1 MKLETAHQICEK
13 IIRENSRSFYAAFK
27 DLPLKKRHA
36 VFSIYAFCRKLDD
49 AIDLHQDLDE
59 LNTFEAYLDQINSD
73 LVFEDPVMVALQDSV
88 QRYHIDLKP
97 FYEMIEGQR
106 MDINFTQPINE
117 KELLDYCYH
126 VASTVGLMLLPVL
139 AEKNQSHLRE
149 CSIHLG
155 YAMQITNILRD
166 VGEDSSMGRIYL
178 PLDDMTPSIVEAIKT
193 KKVNPE
199 FKVLWEKWAYRAEA
213 YYEMASDQLYLF
225 DEDSRLPLCQ
235 SLVYY
240 KAILN
245 AVRKAN
251 TDCLSKRQ
259 SVSDFISLKREI
271 NERLRKANHHE

>member
-27 DLPLKKRHA
+27 DLPLKKRQA
-36 VFSIYAFCRKLDD
+36 VFSIYAFCRKVDD
-49 AIDLHQDLDE
+49 AIDLHHDLNE

-73 LVFEDPVMVALQDSV
+73 IVFEDPVMIALQDGV
-88 QRYHIDLKP
+88 KRYHIDLKP

-106 MDINFTQPINE
+106 MDVNFSQPKNE

-139 AEKNQSHLRE
+139 AEKHQAQLRE

-166 VGEDSSMGRIYL
+166 VGEDASMGRIYL
-178 PLDDMTPSIVEAIKT
+178 PKDDMHSQILEAIQTKT
-193 KKVNPE
+193 VNPE
-199 FKVLWEKWAYRAEA
+199 FKVLWEKWAHQAEV
-213 YYEMASDQLYLF
+213 YYELASDQLYLF

-240 KAILN
+240 KAILY

-271 NERLRKANHHE
+271 DERLRKANHHE